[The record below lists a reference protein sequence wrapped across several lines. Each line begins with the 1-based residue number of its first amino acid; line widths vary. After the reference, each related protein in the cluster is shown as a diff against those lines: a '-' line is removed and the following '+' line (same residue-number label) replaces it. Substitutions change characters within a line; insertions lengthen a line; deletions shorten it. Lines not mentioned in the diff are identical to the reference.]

1 MAHRTVFAILYTP
14 GTKQPFRGR
23 QLDLSVVQKL
33 ETTLLEH
40 VVRTYSVRLGV
51 HPIWQMR
58 YLCENSALF
67 FALLSSVRLL
77 RLFCV
82 PHAFFRHSPP
92 HPPRLC
98 SICVSVFFKLDWFF
112 RGTMRLRHTRRAPC
126 LLPSGQWQA
135 QVQRRPCGVGAGAR
149 GGGIDPGGHV
159 CVVQCQCAARH
170 RRLQRSVGVRRASK
184 HEREWKKIS
193 GRDEQHLQIDIP
205 DLPFKI
211 ITC

>member
-1 MAHRTVFAILYTP
+1 MVHRTVFAILYTP
-14 GTKQPFRGR
+14 GTKQPVRGR

-67 FALLSSVRLL
+67 FAFLSSVRLL

-92 HPPRLC
+92 PKTLFYLRLC
-98 SICVSVFFKLDWFF
+98 FFQTGLVFPRNNEVETHTTSTLSFALRPMAGSSAATSLR
-112 RGTMRLRHTRRAPC
+112 RGSRCERR
-126 LLPSGQWQA
+126 W
-135 QVQRRPCGVGAGAR
+135 
-149 GGGIDPGGHV
+149 D
-159 CVVQCQCAARH
+159 
-170 RRLQRSVGVRRASK
+170 
-184 HEREWKKIS
+184 
-193 GRDEQHLQIDIP
+193 
-205 DLPFKI
+205 
-211 ITC
+211 